1 MKEMRALKFIKAV
14 YAGNLMALAMLSYIF
29 AGGGFVGSL
38 ASSFCIFVAVILSL
52 PLYIGRVSRIL
63 SKQETILSLI
73 IIAAGNVMGLL
84 VVLML
89 ILPAPWYNELK
100 LMTMQQIINL
110 REHTS
115 LLSHLTLGIIAGGI
129 MEVAYAAYRRFKHP
143 FCLMLVATVMMLV
156 KAEHNM
162 MDLFCYMIV
171 DVWHPWMWLATVV
184 GNTIGALTL
193 SVVNFDKFGHFK
205 DQDDYDFEGQN

>member
-1 MKEMRALKFIKAV
+1 MKFIKAV

-29 AGGGFVGSL
+29 TGGGFTGAL
-38 ASSFCIFVAVILSL
+38 ASSFCIFVAAILSL
-52 PLYIGRVSRIL
+52 PLYVGRVSRIL
-63 SKQETILSLI
+63 SKQETIISLI

-89 ILPAPWYNELK
+89 IYFAPWFKELQ
-100 LMTMQQIINL
+100 LMMMQQVVHL

-115 LLSHLTLGIIAGGI
+115 LLGHLTLGIVAGGL
-129 MEVAYAAYRRFKHP
+129 MEVAHAAYRRFKHP
-143 FCLMLVATVMMLV
+143 FALMLPATVMLLV

-162 MDLFCYMIV
+162 LDLFCYMV
-171 DVWHPWMWLATVV
+171 TDVWHPWMWLATVV

-205 DQDDYDFEGQN
+205 DQDDYDFEEGQK

>member
-52 PLYIGRVSRIL
+52 PLYVGRVSRIL

-89 ILPAPWYNELK
+89 ILPAPWYDELK
-100 LMTMQQIINL
+100 LMTM
-110 REHTS
+110 
-115 LLSHLTLGIIAGGI
+115 
-129 MEVAYAAYRRFKHP
+129 
-143 FCLMLVATVMMLV
+143 
-156 KAEHNM
+156 
-162 MDLFCYMIV
+162 
-171 DVWHPWMWLATVV
+171 
-184 GNTIGALTL
+184 
-193 SVVNFDKFGHFK
+193 
-205 DQDDYDFEGQN
+205 